1 MALEHPLF
9 EAEGLQKRFGATQA
23 LGGVDFN
30 LAEGE
35 VHAVVG
41 ENGAG
46 KSTLIKI
53 LSGIYR
59 PDAGLM
65 RLDGRPYA
73 PVSPTDALTSGIAL
87 IPQELR
93 IVPALSVA
101 ENLALGDWPTR
112 RVLGMFPAVDVRTMH
127 DNARAALARLGVTVD
142 PRRTMGALSFAER
155 QLVVIA
161 RALKREARVLI
172 LDEPTAALERREA
185 ERLFEA
191 IAALKQSGAAI
202 LYVSHRLQEIE
213 ALADRV
219 TVMRDG
225 RVVAQHERGR
235 FTPEDLVRAMTGRDL
250 SAPRPPGEGG
260 HGDRVLSVAVAGMPD
275 GFPLHQGQVVGL
287 AGLLGSGAGAILLR
301 VFGAHGEG
309 GAHAHPGEAIAAGL
323 GYVPGERA
331 VGLVMDHSVRD
342 NIVLPHLD
350 AFRRIGRMDDR
361 AIDALVARL
370 VELVDLRPRNPF
382 LPVRGLSG
390 GNQQKVA
397 FARWLAGGVKALLL
411 DEPTHGI
418 DVGAK
423 AHIHRLIRDF
433 ADGGG
438 AVLINSAEFHE
449 LLTMS
454 DSVLAIR
461 EDKIEAHLVRGASDY
476 TEGRLRAVL
485 GG

>member
-1 MALEHPLF
+1 MALDLTLF
-9 EAEGLQKRFGATQA
+9 EARDLRKSFGATQA
-23 LGGVDFN
+23 LGGVD
-30 LAEGE
+30 LALAAGE
-35 VHAVVG
+35 VHALVG

-46 KSTLIKI
+46 KSTLIK
-53 LSGIYR
+53 LM
-59 PDAGLM
+59 AGLFPPDSGAM
-65 RLDGRPYA
+65 RLAGGPYA
-73 PVSPTDALTSGIAL
+73 PASPAAAAKAGIAL

-101 ENLALGDWPTR
+101 ENVMLGAWPTR
-112 RVLGMFPAVDVRTMH
+112 RFLGLVPTVDDRTLLEG
-127 DNARAALARLGVTVD
+127 AGAALARLGLSLD
-142 PRRTMGALSFAER
+142 PRRPMRELSFAER

-161 RALKREARVLI
+161 RALSRKARVLI
-172 LDEPTAALERREA
+172 LDEPTAALEKSETD
-185 ERLFEA
+185 RLFA
-191 IAALKQSGAAI
+191 IIEGLKQEGTAI
-202 LYVSHRLQEIE
+202 LFVSHRLNEIE

-225 RVVAQHERGR
+225 AIVAAHLRGR
-235 FTPEDLVRAMTGRDL
+235 YTIEDLVRGMTGRDL
-250 SAPRPPGEGG
+250 AQLRPPGEARAGATVLTLPI
-260 HGDRVLSVAVAGMPD
+260 GDVGLRE
-275 GFPLHQGQVVGL
+275 GQVMGL
-287 AGLLGSGAGAILLR
+287 AGLLGSGAGAILLKA
-301 VFGAHGEG
+301 FGAKDAGP
-309 GAHAHPGEAIAAGL
+309 AKAIASGIGYVAGERGAGL
-323 GYVPGERA
+323 V
-331 VGLVMDHSVRD
+331 LDHSVRD

-350 AFRRIGRMDDR
+350 TYRRVGRMDDR

-370 VELVDLRPRNPF
+370 IEMVDLRPRNPA
-382 LPVRGLSG
+382 LPVRALSG

-449 LLTMS
+449 LLTLS
-454 DSVLAIR
+454 DAVLAVR
-461 EDKIEAHLVRGASDY
+461 EDKVLAHLVRGAPDY
-476 TEGRLRAVL
+476 TEGRLRAAL